1 MPKWKNVKIRQELLE
16 QVEKELQKGQKGER
30 LPSLSEFVSDAIRLR
45 VETMT
50 KERVR
55 EYLEREKQS
64 TTAQIQEQR
73 YYTSKHVWARLTPQ
87 GTVQLGVSDYFP
99 RQLIGIVYVETG
111 PIGEKVTKDTPF
123 GVVETVAGWPFVI
136 HDMHSPIEG
145 EIVKVNQEVIDD
157 AYVLNGDPYK
167 WIVEIQPSNP
177 EIKKEL
183 EALLSFEEYQKELPQ
198 N

>member
-16 QVEKELQKGQKGER
+16 QVEKELEQGQKGEK

-55 EYLEREKQS
+55 EYLEREKQN
-64 TTAQIQEQR
+64 TTVQIQEQR
-73 YYTSKHVWARLTPQ
+73 HYTPKHVWARLTPK

-111 PIGEKVTKDTPF
+111 PIGEKVTKDHPF

-145 EIVKVNQEVIDD
+145 EIVKVNQEVVDD

-183 EALLSFEEYQKELPQ
+183 EALLSFEEYQEKLPHS
-198 N
+198 